1 MGVLD
6 FQSTRKTY
14 TVNGGEEISFDPT
27 DINFVNR
34 LFDLMDRIEKRQS
47 EEAPQDPREVFAR
60 ATKMDAEMRLEID
73 KVFDE
78 PVCDKVFGRTN
89 VLSPAG
95 GLPVCMNFLLAVID
109 EIDAASEA
117 ETKHSPRVD
126 AYIQKYEKKYGKYMK
141 K

>member
-34 LFDLMDRIEKRQS
+34 LFDLMDRLEKRES

-60 ATKMDAEMRLEID
+60 AAKMDAEMRAEID
-73 KVFDE
+73 QVFDE
-78 PVCDKVFGRTN
+78 PICDKVFGKTN

>member
-27 DINFVNR
+27 DIGFVNR
-34 LFDLMDRIEKRQS
+34 LFELMERLEKRQNEDNS
-47 EEAPQDPREVFAR
+47 QDQRDVFAK
-60 ATKMDAEMRLEID
+60 AVQMDAEMRAEID
-73 KVFDE
+73 AVFGE
-78 PVCDKVFGRTN
+78 PVCHKVFGKTN

-109 EIDAASEA
+109 EVDAASEA
-117 ETKHSPRVD
+117 ETKHNPRVD

>member
-34 LFDLMDRIEKRQS
+34 LFDLMDRLEKRQK
-47 EEAPQDPREVFAR
+47 EDAPQDPREVFAR
-60 ATKMDAEMRLEID
+60 AAKMDADMRAEID
-73 KVFDE
+73 QVFCE
-78 PVCDKVFGRTN
+78 PVCDKVFGNTN

-109 EIDAASEA
+109 EIDAASEE

-126 AYIQKYEKKYGKYMK
+126 AYMQKYEKKYGKYMRK
-141 K
+141 

>member
-1 MGVLD
+1 MDALN
-6 FQSTRKTY
+6 FQTTRKTY
-14 TVNGGEEISFDPT
+14 TVNDGEKISFDPT

-34 LFDLMDRIEKRQS
+34 LFALMDKLEKRQN
-47 EEAPQDPREVFAR
+47 ENAPEDHTEVFTAAAR
-60 ATKMDAEMRLEID
+60 MDAEMRAEID
-73 KVFDE
+73 AVFDE
-78 PVCDKVFGRTN
+78 PICDKVFGKTN

-109 EIDAASEA
+109 EIDVAVET

>member
-1 MGVLD
+1 MGALN
-6 FQSTRKTY
+6 FQTTRKTY
-14 TVNGGEEISFDPT
+14 TVNDGAEISFDPT

-34 LFDLMDRIEKRQS
+34 LFALMDKLEKRQN
-47 EEAPQDPREVFAR
+47 EAAPEDPAEVFAAAAR
-60 ATKMDAEMRLEID
+60 MDAEMRTEID
-73 KVFDE
+73 AVFGE
-78 PVCDKVFGRTN
+78 PVCDKVFGKTN

-109 EIDAASEA
+109 EIDAVSET

>member
-1 MGVLD
+1 MGALN
-6 FQSTRKTY
+6 FQTTRKTY
-14 TVNGGEEISFDPT
+14 TVNDGAEISFDPT

-34 LFDLMDRIEKRQS
+34 LFDLVDKLEKRQK
-47 EEAPQDPREVFAR
+47 EEPARDTGDIFAAAAR
-60 ATKMDAEMRLEID
+60 MDAEMRAEID
-73 KVFDE
+73 VVFGE
-78 PVCDKVFGRTN
+78 PICEKVFGSTN

-109 EIDAASEA
+109 EIDAASEQ